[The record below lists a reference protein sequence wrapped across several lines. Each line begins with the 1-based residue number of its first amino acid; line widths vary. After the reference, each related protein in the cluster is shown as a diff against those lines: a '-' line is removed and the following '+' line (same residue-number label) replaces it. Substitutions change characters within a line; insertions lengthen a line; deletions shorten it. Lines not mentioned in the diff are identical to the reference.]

1 MNPQEIL
8 KNSNIEYWKTLAKL
22 TTDPELKKRLEELI
36 ENMEKIET

>member
-8 KNSNIEYWKTLAKL
+8 NQSNIDYWKTLAKL

>member
-1 MNPQEIL
+1 MNPQEL
-8 KNSNIEYWKTLAKL
+8 LNTSNVEYWKTLAKL